1 MDDIR
6 HRIEVL
12 KQQANTLANGQ
23 MMAHRSEDCPAE
35 VEEQF
40 WKRVVAFESA
50 PEVEVE
56 PLQVLLEAGL
66 TVPPTEAL
74 EDAAL
79 TSKLWE
85 VIHGLASIGVY
96 LYFTDHLSDRELYVR
111 LWRDVLR
118 DPMELTNDDG
128 SAWHVDMAGGGNEED
143 ILVYLKYYADDD
155 ARRRWAQEWPDELMP
170 PAENPPFDRDRH
182 LPQAFAGWESSPG
195 R

>member
-1 MDDIR
+1 MDDIK

-12 KQQANTLANGQ
+12 KQRANALANGQ
-23 MMAHRSEDCPAE
+23 MMAHTSEDCPAE

-40 WKRVVAFESA
+40 WERVVAFESA

-66 TVPPTEAL
+66 TVPPPEAL
-74 EDAAL
+74 ADAAL

-85 VIHGLASIGVY
+85 VS
-96 LYFTDHLSDRELYVR
+96 ELYVR

-128 SAWHVDMAGGGNEED
+128 VAWHVDMAGGGTEED
-143 ILVYLKYYADDD
+143 TLVYLKYYADDD
-155 ARRRWAQEWPDELMP
+155 ARRRWAQEWPDELVP
-170 PAENPPFDRDRH
+170 LAENPPFDRDRH
-182 LPQAFAGWESSPG
+182 LPRAFAGWDSSPG
-195 R
+195 G